1 MATPSKTKEGSW
13 RIIVTVNGKRDSATL
28 ATKREAQTWAEKRKN
43 EMRAIGSGR
52 ISEYV
57 TTHQAISRYLDDET
71 PKHRGASREHNRV
84 LAIKAQ
90 FPDIPLSKVGPGH
103 IIAWRDARLSQVKPA
118 TALREM
124 KIVDLIFKRCCSL
137 EWRYLTTN
145 PCQGVDRP
153 KGSASRTRTIK
164 HTETRAMLRQ
174 LGYPKRETPV
184 HACGWLFLLA
194 LCTGM
199 RQGELL
205 GIQWTHVFPKYIHLP
220 KTKNTEPRD
229 VPLSPV
235 ARKILE
241 RMRGYH
247 ADSVFSLTTAKVTQE
262 FAKARRNAG
271 LSGFTFHDSRHT
283 AATRIGRSGK
293 LTLMEMCKMFGW
305 KDPKMA
311 LVYFNPT
318 GEDLADKLG

>member
-1 MATPSKTKEGSW
+1 MASPIKTKEGSW
-13 RIIVTVNGKRDSATL
+13 RIIVTVKGVRDSATFP
-28 ATKREAQTWAEKRKN
+28 TKREAQEWAGQREA
-43 EMRAIGSGR
+43 EMRAIGNGR

-57 TTHQAISRYLDDET
+57 TTHKAISRYLDEET
-71 PKHRGASREHNRV
+71 PKHRGASREHDRV
-84 LAIKAQ
+84 VAIKAQ
-90 FPDIPLSKVGPGH
+90 FPDIPLAKVTPGH

-118 TALREM
+118 TALREL

-137 EWRYLTTN
+137 EWRYLTEN
-145 PCQGVDRP
+145 PCNGVDRP
-153 KGSASRTRTIK
+153 KSSASRRRTIK
-164 HTETRAMLRQ
+164 GTEVRAMLRQ
-174 LGYPKRETPV
+174 LGFPKRETPV
-184 HACGWLFLLA
+184 HAVGWLFLLA

-205 GIQWTHVFPKYIHLP
+205 GIQWEDVFPKYIHLP
-220 KTKNTEPRD
+220 KTKNEDPRD
-229 VPLSPV
+229 VPLSPT

-241 RMRGYH
+241 RMHGYH
-247 ADSVFSLTTAKVTQE
+247 GGSVFNLTTAKTTQE
-262 FAKARRNAG
+262 FAKARKCAG